1 MDERFAELEAR
12 ITELENQ
19 FKDKVDGQ
27 LIGGLK
33 KAKDTYDDNIAFD
46 DFKGKY
52 GEQIG
57 KIDEGMKRASANPD
71 YDTVREFYDAIKTV
85 DGYKDGTLDVAT
97 MIADKI
103 QELAYRY
110 NIPLE
115 VSVADEEVKTE
126 DATEDKTEEKED
138 EKVEVEDASEKEKCD
153 KEEGCDKGE
162 DKEEEK
168 DDPESELPS
177 DEKLDEIAKSVG
189 L

>member
-1 MDERFAELEAR
+1 MEDERFAELEAR
-12 ITELENQ
+12 LTELENQ

-27 LIGGLK
+27 LIGGLR

-57 KIDEGMKRASANPD
+57 KIDEGMKRASANPN

-85 DGYKDGTLDVAT
+85 DGYKDGSLDVAT

-115 VSVADEEVKTE
+115 VEVTAE
-126 DATEDKTEEKED
+126 TKTEEEP
-138 EKVEVEDASEKEKCD
+138 
-153 KEEGCDKGE
+153 
-162 DKEEEK
+162 KEEEK
-168 DDPESELPS
+168 ECDKDDKECDKKEEEEESELPS

>member
-1 MDERFAELEAR
+1 MEDERIAELEAR
-12 ITELENQ
+12 LTDLENR
-19 FKDKVDGQ
+19 FHDEVDEK
-27 LIGGLK
+27 LIGGLR

-57 KIDEGMKRASANPD
+57 KIDAGMKRASANPD

-85 DGYKDGTLDVAT
+85 DGYKDGSLDVAT

-103 QELAYRY
+103 KELAYRY

-115 VSVADEEVKTE
+115 VEVTAEAGEKEPAKEETEEPKDVDENK
-126 DATEDKTEEKED
+126 EEKEKSCD
-138 EKVEVEDASEKEKCD
+138 DKSCDDKEKEEDD
-153 KEEGCDKGE
+153 KEK
-162 DKEEEK
+162 
-168 DDPESELPS
+168 LPS

>member
-1 MDERFAELEAR
+1 MEDERFAELEAR
-12 ITELENQ
+12 LTELENQ

-27 LIGGLK
+27 LIGGLR

-85 DGYKDGTLDVAT
+85 DGYKDGSLDVAT

-115 VSVADEEVKTE
+115 VEVTAEAKV
-126 DATEDKTEEKED
+126 DDKEKEVVD
-138 EKVEVEDASEKEKCD
+138 DKEKECD
-153 KEEGCDKGE
+153 KDDKECDK
-162 DKEEEK
+162 KEEEK
-168 DDPESELPS
+168 EEELPS

>member
-1 MDERFAELEAR
+1 MEDERIAELEAR
-12 ITELENQ
+12 LTDLENR
-19 FKDKVDGQ
+19 FHDEVDEK
-27 LIGGLK
+27 LIGGLR

-57 KIDEGMKRASANPD
+57 KIDAGMKRASANPD

-85 DGYKDGTLDVAT
+85 DGYKDGSLDVAT

-103 QELAYRY
+103 KELAYRY

-115 VSVADEEVKTE
+115 VEVTAEASDKDEPAKEETE
-126 DATEDKTEEKED
+126 ESKGVDENKEDKD
-138 EKVEVEDASEKEKCD
+138 KEKGCDDKSCDD
-153 KEEGCDKGE
+153 KE
-162 DKEEEK
+162 
-168 DDPESELPS
+168 ELPS

>member
-1 MDERFAELEAR
+1 MEEERIAELEAR
-12 ITELENQ
+12 LTDLENR
-19 FKDKVDGQ
+19 FHDEVDEK
-27 LIGGLK
+27 LIGGLR

-57 KIDEGMKRASANPD
+57 KIDAGMKRASANPD

-85 DGYKDGTLDVAT
+85 DGYKDGSLDVAT

-103 QELAYRY
+103 KELAYRY

-115 VSVADEEVKTE
+115 VEVTAEAGDKEPAKDEQAKEE
-126 DATEDKTEEKED
+126 TEESKDVDENKED
-138 EKVEVEDASEKEKCD
+138 NDKEKGCDNKEKEEDD
-153 KEEGCDKGE
+153 KE
-162 DKEEEK
+162 
-168 DDPESELPS
+168 ELPS

>member
-1 MDERFAELEAR
+1 MEDERFAELEAR
-12 ITELENQ
+12 LTELENQ

-27 LIGGLK
+27 LIGGLR

-71 YDTVREFYDAIKTV
+71 YDTVREFYNAIKTV
-85 DGYKDGTLDVAT
+85 DGYKDGSLDVAT

-115 VSVADEEVKTE
+115 VEVKEEVS
-126 DATEDKTEEKED
+126 TEEPKE
-138 EKVEVEDASEKEKCD
+138 EEKEKCGD
-153 KEEGCDKGE
+153 KEGCDKVE
-162 DKEEEK
+162 DNAEDKKEEEE
-168 DDPESELPS
+168 ESKLPS

>member
-1 MDERFAELEAR
+1 MEDERFAELEAR
-12 ITELENQ
+12 LTELENQ

-27 LIGGLK
+27 LIGGLR

-85 DGYKDGTLDVAT
+85 DGYKDGSLDVAT

-115 VSVADEEVKTE
+115 VEVKEEVE
-126 DATEDKTEEKED
+126 DATEEP
-138 EKVEVEDASEKEKCD
+138 
-153 KEEGCDKGE
+153 
-162 DKEEEK
+162 KEEEK
-168 DDPESELPS
+168 VDKKKKCDEKEGCNKKEEEEKYETESELPS

>member
-1 MDERFAELEAR
+1 MEDERFAELEAR
-12 ITELENQ
+12 LTELENQ

-27 LIGGLK
+27 LIGGLR
-33 KAKDTYDDNIAFD
+33 KAKDQYDDNIAFE

-57 KIDEGMKRASANPD
+57 KIDEGMKRASANPN
-71 YDTVREFYDAIKTV
+71 YDTVREFYDAIKGV
-85 DGYKDGTLDVAT
+85 DGYKDGSLDVAT

-115 VSVADEEVKTE
+115 VEVSTEAKTDDAEGCDRDENEEKEEKKEEVKE
-126 DATEDKTEEKED
+126 SKDGEKDD
-138 EKVEVEDASEKEKCD
+138 ESK
-153 KEEGCDKGE
+153 
-162 DKEEEK
+162 EEK
-168 DDPESELPS
+168 DELPS
-177 DEKLDEIAKSVG
+177 DERIDEIAKSVG

>member
-1 MDERFAELEAR
+1 MEDERIAELEAR
-12 ITELENQ
+12 LTDLENR
-19 FKDKVDGQ
+19 FHDEVDEK
-27 LIGGLK
+27 LIGGLR

-57 KIDEGMKRASANPD
+57 KIDAGMKRASANPD

-85 DGYKDGTLDVAT
+85 DGYKDGSLDVAT

-103 QELAYRY
+103 KELAYRY

-115 VSVADEEVKTE
+115 VEVTAEAGDKEPAKEE
-126 DATEDKTEEKED
+126 TEESKDVD
-138 EKVEVEDASEKEKCD
+138 ENK
-153 KEEGCDKGE
+153 
-162 DKEEEK
+162 EEK
-168 DDPESELPS
+168 DKGCDDKEKEEDDKEELPS

>member
-1 MDERFAELEAR
+1 MEDERIAELEAR
-12 ITELENQ
+12 LTDLENR
-19 FKDKVDGQ
+19 FHDEVDEK
-27 LIGGLK
+27 LIGGLR

-57 KIDEGMKRASANPD
+57 KIDAGMKRASANPD

-85 DGYKDGTLDVAT
+85 DGYKDGSLDVAT

-103 QELAYRY
+103 KELAYRY

-115 VSVADEEVKTE
+115 VEVTAEAGDKEPAKEETEKSKDVDENK
-126 DATEDKTEEKED
+126 EEKEKGCD
-138 EKVEVEDASEKEKCD
+138 NKEKEEDD
-153 KEEGCDKGE
+153 KE
-162 DKEEEK
+162 
-168 DDPESELPS
+168 ELPS

>member
-12 ITELENQ
+12 LTELENQ

-57 KIDEGMKRASANPD
+57 KIDAGMKRASANPD

-115 VSVADEEVKTE
+115 VSVADEEVKE
-126 DATEDKTEEKED
+126 DAKED
-138 EKVEVEDASEKEKCD
+138 EKVDEKEKCD
-153 KEEGCDKGE
+153 KEEGCDK

-168 DDPESELPS
+168 DPSVEDDPESELPS